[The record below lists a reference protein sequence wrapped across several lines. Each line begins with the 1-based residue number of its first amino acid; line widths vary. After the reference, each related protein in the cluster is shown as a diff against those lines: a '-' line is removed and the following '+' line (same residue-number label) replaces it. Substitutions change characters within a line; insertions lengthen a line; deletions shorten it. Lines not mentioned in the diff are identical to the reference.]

1 MPSPA
6 SYTAKAPDRRD
17 WGKRSVD
24 PQIVEL
30 AKVLAAP
37 FMATGGVTAWY
48 LLYRRFD
55 KERAESLRADI
66 AAANT
71 ERDTARKELRQERED
86 HKATRDELHEA
97 EDTID
102 KLRKEIRGES

>member
-1 MPSPA
+1 M
-6 SYTAKAPDRRD
+6 
-17 WGKRSVD
+17 D
-24 PQIVEL
+24 PQIIEL
-30 AKVLAAP
+30 VKALQGP
-37 FMATGGVTAWY
+37 FVATGGVTAWY

-71 ERDTARKELRQERED
+71 ERDTARRELRQERED
-86 HKATRDELHEA
+86 HRATREELLQA

-102 KLRKEIRGES
+102 KLREEMRGKA